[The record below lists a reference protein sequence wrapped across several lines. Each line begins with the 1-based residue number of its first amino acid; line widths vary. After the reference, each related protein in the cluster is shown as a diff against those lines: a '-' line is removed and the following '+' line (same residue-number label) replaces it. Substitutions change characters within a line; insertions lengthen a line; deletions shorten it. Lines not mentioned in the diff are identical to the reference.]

1 MPGVNYTNTFIVVA
15 LDCPVDRGT
24 VPQARAGKPT
34 IATVQFALLD
44 GHPYELTSEDVLFES
59 SSARRALDED
69 AAALDVAELRAEF
82 FARPQAC
89 MRASPLPKKFGW
101 GIHCDERGRLALC
114 GMETDDY
121 VRLAGDGSL
130 AQIKAMRSSRR

>member
-1 MPGVNYTNTFIVVA
+1 MPGVSYTNTFIVVA

-24 VPQARAGKPT
+24 VPQGRASKPT

-59 SSARRALDED
+59 SSVRRALADR
-69 AAALDVAELRAEF
+69 AAAPKLAELRAEF

-101 GIHCDERGRLALC
+101 GLHCDEKGRIALY
-114 GMETDDY
+114 GVETDEY
-121 VRLAGDGSL
+121 AQLARDESL
-130 AQIKAMRSSRR
+130 AQLKAMRSSRR